1 MNSKNKLKKLLIDII
16 IPVVIF
22 ALIGCALYIEQQ
34 GFRLPSNADES
45 LLIDEDA
52 WYAVQNP
59 NAGAIASN
67 APKCLIVFDKNDD
80 DSIALKNNIEY
91 VLNSINVSTK
101 TQEIEVP
108 KEIIEDEEEMVLLQN
123 TSATNTDRETYDF
136 TKYDDIIF
144 CLSNLTYLG
153 VDYNAFSQWISSG
166 GHAMFAMGI
175 DPSDGFY
182 QWKELLGISNQTIPE
197 LVEAD
202 SLRFKTSIMAGV
214 EEREF
219 SDDVINCQV
228 LDLKTTDDCIV
239 HISTCDEIEVPLLW
253 EKNFDNGKIIICN
266 AEMFESKSDRGIFT
280 AAYCEFYPA
289 YVYPVINSAVYCIDD
304 CPAPAPAGYDNNV
317 LSQYGYTVTDFIT
330 NVWMPAMQKISEEY
344 GIKFTSF
351 VIQSYE
357 NNVDGPFTNKDNI
370 KTAKYYASL
379 ILNTGGEIG
388 IHGYNHQPLV
398 LEGFAY
404 DKENSG
410 YVVWPSIKKML
421 ESIDAVTKYT
431 ESLADD
437 LYVQAYI
444 APSNVISTEALQAL
458 QSQFEDLRVYAGVY
472 VGTPDQ
478 MVQEFT
484 VLENGTV
491 YCPRLTADM
500 QMEDSEWWLQINELN
515 YHYVESNFIH
525 PDDILDEERSDGGD
539 FSQML
544 LGYKEMIEWNQR
556 YGLVTSTIS
565 ECGAA
570 VQRYCN
576 LNYIQTLEGN
586 NMNIEVDGLIDTA
599 YMMLR
604 LNGKKPISMSGGSY
618 TKLSENV
625 YVLKID
631 KKSVNIKLVDQ

>member
-136 TKYDDIIF
+136 TRYDDIIF
-144 CLSNLTYLG
+144 CLSDLTYLG

-214 EEREF
+214 EGREF

-253 EKNFDNGKIIICN
+253 
-266 AEMFESKSDRGIFT
+266 
-280 AAYCEFYPA
+280 
-289 YVYPVINSAVYCIDD
+289 
-304 CPAPAPAGYDNNV
+304 
-317 LSQYGYTVTDFIT
+317 
-330 NVWMPAMQKISEEY
+330 
-344 GIKFTSF
+344 
-351 VIQSYE
+351 
-357 NNVDGPFTNKDNI
+357 
-370 KTAKYYASL
+370 
-379 ILNTGGEIG
+379 
-388 IHGYNHQPLV
+388 
-398 LEGFAY
+398 
-404 DKENSG
+404 
-410 YVVWPSIKKML
+410 
-421 ESIDAVTKYT
+421 
-431 ESLADD
+431 
-437 LYVQAYI
+437 
-444 APSNVISTEALQAL
+444 
-458 QSQFEDLRVYAGVY
+458 
-472 VGTPDQ
+472 
-478 MVQEFT
+478 
-484 VLENGTV
+484 
-491 YCPRLTADM
+491 
-500 QMEDSEWWLQINELN
+500 
-515 YHYVESNFIH
+515 
-525 PDDILDEERSDGGD
+525 
-539 FSQML
+539 
-544 LGYKEMIEWNQR
+544 
-556 YGLVTSTIS
+556 
-565 ECGAA
+565 
-570 VQRYCN
+570 
-576 LNYIQTLEGN
+576 
-586 NMNIEVDGLIDTA
+586 
-599 YMMLR
+599 
-604 LNGKKPISMSGGSY
+604 
-618 TKLSENV
+618 
-625 YVLKID
+625 
-631 KKSVNIKLVDQ
+631 